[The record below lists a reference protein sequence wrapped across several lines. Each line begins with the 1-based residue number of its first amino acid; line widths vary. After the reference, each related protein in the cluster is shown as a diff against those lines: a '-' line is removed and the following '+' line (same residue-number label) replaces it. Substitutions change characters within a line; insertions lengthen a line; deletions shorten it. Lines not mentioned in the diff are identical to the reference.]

1 MKKCT
6 FKIHCYYFHIGIV
19 KYKQNRNF
27 ENYPVICIILIIM
40 LFMLKETSTQT
51 G

>member
-1 MKKCT
+1 MCT

-27 ENYPVICIILIIM
+27 ENYPVICIILIM